1 MDRKR
6 SVRSR
11 QGRYGRRSLF
21 KRCKECTRK
30 LIAFLFSNVGIIGLV
45 VGFSKKIVAMCFFG
59 ISDCIR

>member
-11 QGRYGRRSLF
+11 QSAGRFERPSLF
-21 KRCKECTRK
+21 KRFKECTRK

-45 VGFSKKIVAMCFFG
+45 VGGV
-59 ISDCIR
+59 